1 MSVPATHNS
10 ACAANAIG
18 LRRIADP
25 IFLRRIAYDGRVP
38 GGPAREGRMADVGFL
53 LQTVLILLAAVC
65 FVPLFQWL
73 RLGPVLGY
81 LVAGAVIGP
90 SGLALIKELEPTQAL
105 AELGVVF
112 LLFTV
117 GLELPLARFRVI
129 PPRMFGL
136 GVAQIV
142 VTAAAVGAA
151 VLAIGGTA
159 TAAIVVGGGLA
170 LSSTTIVLRL
180 LSDRGD
186 LNSRFGRST
195 LAVLLVQD
203 LAVGPLLVAV
213 VALGGASGSIGVTLG
228 LAALKAALAVALIVG
243 LGRYVVPWLCGRA
256 AATRLPE
263 VFAAL
268 TLMIVLCA
276 ALATHIAGLT
286 MGFGAFL
293 AGMLL
298 AETSYR
304 HQVAA
309 EIQPFRGLLLG
320 LFFITVGMAANL
332 ELAGRQ
338 IGPIVLMA
346 LGLLIGKAVLLGAL
360 GRLFGLT
367 KAQALQMGLLLSQGG
382 EFAFVLLGAGIA
394 TGAVTAATGQ
404 TLVAVVAL
412 TMMATP
418 ALAQL
423 ARRLAT
429 LVDRFEAVGVEE
441 TEDLT
446 EQTVDH
452 VVIAGFGRVGRAVG
466 RRLTATNVPFVAVDL
481 DPSNITHAR
490 EQGLSV
496 YYGDAC
502 RPEVLEAVRVDRA
515 RAVVV
520 ALNDPKA
527 ALQVVSLLRY
537 IFPELKIFVRAYDD
551 AHAEEL
557 RRAGANEVVPELVA
571 TGDRLAGSILEQAD
585 ERRRGTG

>member
-1 MSVPATHNS
+1 
-10 ACAANAIG
+10 
-18 LRRIADP
+18 
-25 IFLRRIAYDGRVP
+25 
-38 GGPAREGRMADVGFL
+38 MADVGFL

-557 RRAGANEVVPELVA
+557 RNAGANEVVPELVA

-585 ERRRGTG
+585 ERRRGPG

>member
-1 MSVPATHNS
+1 
-10 ACAANAIG
+10 
-18 LRRIADP
+18 
-25 IFLRRIAYDGRVP
+25 
-38 GGPAREGRMADVGFL
+38 MADVGFL

-112 LLFTV
+112 LLITV

-151 VLAIGGTA
+151 VLAIGGTT

-446 EQTVDH
+446 DQTVDH

-537 IFPELKIFVRAYDD
+537 IFPELKILVRAYDD

>member
-1 MSVPATHNS
+1 
-10 ACAANAIG
+10 
-18 LRRIADP
+18 
-25 IFLRRIAYDGRVP
+25 
-38 GGPAREGRMADVGFL
+38 MADVGFL

-446 EQTVDH
+446 DQTVDH